1 VNYQYD
7 PFGRRIAATSGGVT
21 TSFLYDGQD
30 VVQDQGSDGS
40 STSYINGA
48 TIDEKL
54 EQNGSSGP
62 LYFTQDRLGSTTTL
76 TDATG
81 NVAETESYGAFGGT
95 IGSAFT
101 RYGFTGRELD
111 SQTGLMFY
119 RARWYDPSQGRF
131 VTEDP
136 SGYQSGLNLYSY
148 VGNNPLGWIDPT
160 GLGPDSPWWDPG
172 DWLAGPTATKVL
184 GIAGTISSGF
194 ADTITG
200 GLTAKIRNATGA
212 GSAIDPCS
220 GWYTA
225 GQAAGYVW
233 IAADV
238 AVGAVGA
245 ARALGS
251 AAYSYRLARLA
262 KEADDLQATASSIH
276 SVLDSI
282 AQEMRTTAALSTEE
296 GTEIVGS
303 SGLTNLEPGQAEL
316 AQALNIVVAEATGEH
331 AEITVLNEAFQAGE
345 LPQALGVS
353 RIICPDCQA
362 VIEAI
367 GGVLTSRTTVIW
379 P

>member
-1 VNYQYD
+1 MEYATYRMKDGKFIESVIDTPMGGGGPTGYQWDARGRLTQVTLPNSQTVNYQYD

-81 NVAETESYGAFGGT
+81 NVAETESYDAFGGT
-95 IGSAFT
+95 SGSAFT
-101 RYGFTGRELD
+101 RYGFTSRELD

-184 GIAGTISSGF
+184 GIAGTISAGF

-200 GLTAKIRNATGA
+200 GLTAKARNATGA

-225 GQAAGYVW
+225 GQVAGYVW
-233 IAADV
+233 IAASTASGAV
-238 AVGAVGA
+238 SAARAVGALRSA
-245 ARALGS
+245 ASVGS
-251 AAYSYRLARLA
+251 A
-262 KEADDLQATASSIH
+262 
-276 SVLDSI
+276 
-282 AQEMRTTAALSTEE
+282 LS
-296 GTEIVGS
+296 GG
-303 SGLTNLEPGQAEL
+303 GPW
-316 AQALNIVVAEATGEH
+316 VAEAVNV
-331 AEITVLNEAFQAGE
+331 AEG
-345 LPQALGVS
+345 G
-353 RIICPDCQA
+353 A
-362 VIEAI
+362 VAQS
-367 GGVLTSRTTVIW
+367 LRT
-379 P
+379 PA